1 MFANASRH
9 YCDQGQSRQ
18 AGSNGFTLI
27 EIIMAISLASVL
39 GLFTIQ
45 FVSQAARATQLSKTQ
60 KDLVDAGKL
69 AMEYMVREL
78 RAADTTHNPFV
89 VTTTSIKFDKLI
101 AFEQDTN
108 KCQIEYSYS
117 AGSLKRTTHAGSD
130 TACST
135 FSGTTV
141 TTLATGITS
150 FAITES
156 VGDPN
161 YYVITMTLTGS
172 EGNTFQLESAVRP
185 RSKA

>member
-1 MFANASRH
+1 MFASASRH
-9 YCDQGQSRQ
+9 YCDRGQSRQ

-45 FVSQAARATQLSKTQ
+45 FVSQAARTTQLTRTQ

-78 RAADTTHNPFV
+78 RVASAKNNPFV
-89 VTTTSIKFDKLI
+89 VTTTSIKFDKLTSL
-101 AFEQDTN
+101 AQDTN
-108 KCQIEYSYS
+108 KCRIEYSYS
-117 AGSLKRTTHAGSD
+117 AGTLKRTTHTGSD
-130 TACST
+130 AACST
-135 FSGTTV
+135 FTGTTV

-150 FAITES
+150 FSITAP

-161 YYVITMTLTGS
+161 YYTITMTLTGP